1 MGRLR
6 TSTLVVEKTDMDDG
20 GVYICRNT
28 EEVHAEVTVRI
39 LNGEILEYKLIYIFE
54 KRRQLQLCL

>member
-39 LNGEILEYKLIYIFE
+39 LNGEILEYK
-54 KRRQLQLCL
+54 